1 MESISEE
8 RNDIT
13 SPDSGDFKRLEG
25 DLPFFHNDKIMKWSL
40 IAVLLVLYGFSKDF
54 KPGEPFLFK
63 YQTEFLN
70 LTEQQLNGEI
80 YPYWTYSY
88 LITLIPIFL
97 LTDILLYK
105 PILILESIGYM
116 VFRSTLVFGWGVFS
130 QQIGMVFYG
139 IASAAE
145 IAFYSYIYAKVE
157 KSEYQKLTSWTR
169 ASTMAGRTFGY
180 LLSQLII
187 ITHIGNYLTV
197 NQISLASPVLVLIF
211 GLCFPR
217 VHWKQLVQRMLDS
230 RGIIASD
237 HFNAPQTYIA
247 YMGYRLRKI
256 RSDAKKIYSIGF
268 IRKWS
273 LWWAMTTCM
282 SLQISAYAQTL
293 WGEVQEEETTLN
305 GFAEAT
311 YTASATTAIL
321 VMNMIPINWDK
332 WGEATL
338 VLISTIDCLLLL
350 IFSRAQSIFVM
361 YGCYICYR
369 TLYQVM
375 ITIAQWNLA
384 RKMVCESYGLVFGLN
399 SFIALVLQT
408 ILTLVVVDKRGFGMD
423 VRSQF
428 IVYGAYHAVIAVIF
442 LCSITYNLMDML
454 IHRIRVHSDLEG
466 SLKPKTLVNQHS
478 DASIYKICD
487 HIDEPSSIVIGDS
500 LATKTVT

>member
-1 MESISEE
+1 
-8 RNDIT
+8 
-13 SPDSGDFKRLEG
+13 
-25 DLPFFHNDKIMKWSL
+25 MKWSFT
-40 IAVLLVLYGFSKDF
+40 AALLVLYGFTKDF

-70 LTEQQLNGEI
+70 LTEHQLNGDV

-88 LITLIPIFL
+88 LFTLIPIFL

-105 PILILESIGYM
+105 PILMLESIGYM

-130 QQIGMVFYG
+130 QQVGMAFYG

-145 IAFYSYIYAKVE
+145 IAFYSYIYAKVD
-157 KSEYQKLTSWTR
+157 KGDYQKLTSWTR

-187 ITHIGNYLTV
+187 ITHIGNYLIV
-197 NQISLASPVLVLIF
+197 NEISLVPPVLVLIF

-217 VHWKQLVQRMLDS
+217 VHWKQLVERIVDT
-230 RGIIASD
+230 RGTNPNGRFI
-237 HFNAPQTYIA
+237 APQTYFA
-247 YMGYRLRKI
+247 YVCYRLRKI
-256 RSDAKKIYSIGF
+256 RSDAKRIYSDGF

-293 WGEVQEEETTLN
+293 WGEVQEEEAALN

-311 YTASATTAIL
+311 YTASAATAIL
-321 VMNMIPINWDK
+321 VMNVIPIDWDR
-332 WGEATL
+332 WGEAAL
-338 VLISTIDCLLLL
+338 VIISTVDCLLLL
-350 IFSRAQSIFVM
+350 VFSQAQSILLM
-361 YGCYICYR
+361 YGCYIGYR

-384 RKMVCESYGLVFGLN
+384 RKMVCESYGLVFGLS
-399 SFIALVLQT
+399 SFTALILQA
-408 ILTLVVVDKRGFGMD
+408 ILTLIVVDKRGLGMD

-428 IVYGAYHAVIAVIF
+428 VIYGAYHAVIACIF
-442 LCSITYNLMDML
+442 LRSIIYNLVGAML
-454 IHRIRVHSDLEG
+454 QRSRIHNHLTGTLRPKALMNEHSD
-466 SLKPKTLVNQHS
+466 S
-478 DASIYKICD
+478 SIYKISD
-487 HIDEPSSIVIGDS
+487 HIDEPPPLVDSTSLSSKISV
-500 LATKTVT
+500 